1 MHLAQFPQIVGITKE
16 RIRDIS
22 SAKNVINILEQFQL
36 SQENF
41 LRDAQNDSSPA
52 LPELADAVK

>member
-1 MHLAQFPQIVGITKE
+1 MLQEIHEYVG
-16 RIRDIS
+16 
-22 SAKNVINILEQFQL
+22 KNIWIEIML

-41 LRDAQNDSSPA
+41 LRGAQNNSSPA

>member
-1 MHLAQFPQIVGITKE
+1 MVDGCLNKLVDVLSGVPQGSVLGPQ
-16 RIRDIS
+16 
-22 SAKNVINILEQFQL
+22 LFLL